1 MTRNRMLSQLKPLS
15 LTLLAC
21 VVMAGV
27 LFGFETGL
35 FAYKGWLERFPRPLL
50 SWAETAGVLFLLAL
64 ALKKRGFWLALLV
77 VQVLGYLQ
85 WLHLSYFGTFIQ
97 PNSIYLTLT
106 NMGEVLET
114 AGGFLGQILIP
125 TGVFLVQGLLLH
137 LILQALRPR
146 TAFVPA
152 LKWVLILVLLYAPVR
167 TAVTGNTYGKQPPVH
182 GFGFSNMYG
191 SFSYFFGKILP
202 FKLTHR
208 SAPVHLEPLPVQALR
223 PQRHVILIMGESLR
237 FDNMSLFGYSRPTT
251 PHLDQLLAEKKLI
264 ARKGFSGGVSTD
276 VALPMFFNGHQG
288 YDAAPVIISQKRCLF
303 ALAQANGFG
312 TRFFS
317 AQSQT
322 SLSHILNYICP
333 QAIDHLQVG
342 APLGADEDKIAFNDE
357 ILIDAI
363 KAVDL
368 STPQFIVLHQRG
380 SHSPYDLRYPK
391 SAAVFLPEAGDRYE
405 TAQIKHYD
413 NTVHYT
419 DWVLSEILKD
429 VEARTKLPFDLIF
442 TSDHGEAL
450 GEGGVWGH
458 VMLNEFT
465 HHIPFVFY
473 SSRPQNAAFAQ
484 VNAWPEYTNHQQI
497 SRLLM
502 QLLGYEP
509 PPPEPT
515 QTFLVMGSDMDGLNG
530 AWLFDFSVQPPV
542 RIPEPA
548 RTR

>member
-1 MTRNRMLSQLKPLS
+1 MNRERALSQLKSLS
-15 LTLLAC
+15 YTLLTC

-27 LFGFETGL
+27 LYGVETGL
-35 FAYKGWLERFPRPLL
+35 FAQRGWLERFPRPLL

-64 ALKKRGFWLALLV
+64 ALKPRGFFASV
-77 VQVLGYLQ
+77 VAIGLLGYLQ
-85 WLHLSYFGTFIQ
+85 WLHLAYFGTFIQ

-106 NMGEVLET
+106 NMGEVFET
-114 AGGFLGQILIP
+114 ARGFVGQILIP
-125 TGVFLVQGLLLH
+125 TLVFVLQMALLRE
-137 LILQALRPR
+137 ILKRLRPQ
-146 TAFVPA
+146 TNFVPA

-208 SAPVHLEPLPVQALR
+208 SAPLHLEPLPVETLR

-237 FDNMSLFGYSRPTT
+237 FDNMSLFGYHRPTT
-251 PHLDQLLAEKKLI
+251 PHLDRLLADNKLI

-342 APLGADEDKIAFNDE
+342 APLGADEEKMGFNDE

-363 KAVDL
+363 KAADL

-380 SHSPYDLRYPK
+380 SHSPYDLRYPRT
-391 SAAVFLPEAGDRYE
+391 AAVFLPEKGDSYE
-405 TAQIKHYD
+405 IEQIKHYD

-419 DWVLSEILKD
+419 DWVLSEVLKD
-429 VEARTKLPFDLIF
+429 IEARSKLPFDLVF

-473 SSRPQNAAFAQ
+473 SSDSKNAAFAE
-484 VNAWPEYTNHQQI
+484 ASTWPEFTNHQQI

-502 QLLGYEP
+502 RMLGYRP
-509 PPPEPT
+509 PPPAPSN
-515 QTFLVMGSDMDGLNG
+515 TFLVMGSDMDGLNG

-542 RIPEPA
+542 RIPEPDP
-548 RTR
+548 TK